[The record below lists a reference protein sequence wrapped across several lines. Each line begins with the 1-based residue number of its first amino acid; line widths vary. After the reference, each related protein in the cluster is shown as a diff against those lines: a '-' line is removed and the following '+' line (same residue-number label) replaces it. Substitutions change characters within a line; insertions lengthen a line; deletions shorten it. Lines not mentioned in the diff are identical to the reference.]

1 MPSKEVVNCVNVFS
15 NVTVYEDGA
24 VIIEVAF
31 VEHRID
37 ASVLV
42 LFYLC
47 VDMKYMFLLLTEFLP
62 YFG

>member
-1 MPSKEVVNCVNVFS
+1 MFCVYVLPSKEVANCVNAS
-15 NVTVYEDGA
+15 VYEDGA

-42 LFYLC
+42 LVDLC
-47 VDMKYMFLLLTEFLP
+47 VDMK
-62 YFG
+62 

>member
-1 MPSKEVVNCVNVFS
+1 MFCVYVLPSKEVANCVNVLS

-42 LFYLC
+42 LVDLC
-47 VDMKYMFLLLTEFLP
+47 VDMK
-62 YFG
+62 

>member
-1 MPSKEVVNCVNVFS
+1 MILS
-15 NVTVYEDGA
+15 NATVYEDGA

-47 VDMKYMFLLLTEFLP
+47 VEMK
-62 YFG
+62 

>member
-1 MPSKEVVNCVNVFS
+1 MNIVLRKRIAKKFMEVANCVNVFS
-15 NVTVYEDGA
+15 NATVYEDGA

-42 LFYLC
+42 LVDLC
-47 VDMKYMFLLLTEFLP
+47 VDMK
-62 YFG
+62 